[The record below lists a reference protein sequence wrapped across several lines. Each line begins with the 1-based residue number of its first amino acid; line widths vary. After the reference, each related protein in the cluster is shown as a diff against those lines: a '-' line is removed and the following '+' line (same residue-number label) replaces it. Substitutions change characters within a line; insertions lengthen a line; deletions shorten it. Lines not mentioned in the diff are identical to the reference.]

1 MMADIAALER
11 DIRNWDSIND
21 HRTGTEGD
29 SRTSEWLADEI
40 LAAGFEPSID
50 AFVFPRWVLNDCSIE
65 AEGTRLEGVPLFD
78 GGTTA
83 ASGIEAP
90 LHDLAAND
98 GIGVGPLSPA
108 TLGNFDEV
116 RRSDRVG
123 VVAIAAMDAS
133 VPGLALQN
141 APRFVDPFGPPV
153 LQIATEHGTWME
165 EAVAARSNA
174 KLTVAVERRTSIA
187 SNVQARI
194 PGRDRDLPPL
204 VVMTPKSAWWTCTAE
219 RSGGIAIWLAA
230 LRHFADN
237 QPGRDVIFT
246 ANTGHE
252 LGHTGLEHFLSRDR
266 ALGAGAHA
274 WFHLGANF
282 ITEGGSFRLQVS
294 DHEMESI
301 ADQALTAAGETPA
314 FRLGPG
320 KQPGGEAHNIYDLNG
335 RYISFIGS
343 NPYFHHPD
351 DRWPT
356 TIDLDKAARLTD
368 AGLGI
373 ASALAR

>member
-1 MMADIAALER
+1 MADIDALER

-21 HRTGTEGD
+21 HRTGTDGD
-29 SRTSEWLADEI
+29 TRTSEWLADEVVR
-40 LAAGFEPSID
+40 AGFDPTID
-50 AFVFPRWVLNDCSIE
+50 AFAFPRWVLNDCSIE
-65 AEGTRLEGVPLFD
+65 AEGKRLEGVPLFD
-78 GGTTA
+78 GGTTT

-90 LHDLAAND
+90 LSDLAAND
-98 GIGVGPLSPA
+98 GIGVGPLSPSS
-108 TLGNFDEV
+108 LKNFNAV
-116 RRSDRVG
+116 RASDRLGVVG
-123 VVAIAAMDAS
+123 VAAMDAA

-153 LQIATEHGTWME
+153 LQVATEHGTWME

-174 KLTVAVERRTSIA
+174 KLTVAVEKRTSIA
-187 SNVQARI
+187 SNVQARVA
-194 PGRDRDLPPL
+194 GHDRNLAPL

-230 LRHFADN
+230 LRYFRDTK
-237 QPGRDVIFT
+237 PRRDVIFT

-252 LGHTGLEHFLSRDR
+252 LGHTGLEHFLSRER
-266 ALGAGAHA
+266 SLGAGARA

-282 ITEGGSFRLQVS
+282 ITTGGSFRLQVS
-294 DHEMESI
+294 DTEMETI
-301 ADQALTAAGETPA
+301 ADTALDAAGEPPA

-320 KQPGGEAHNIYDLNG
+320 KQPGGEAHNIFELNG

-356 TIDLDKAARLTD
+356 TIDVDKAAHLTD
-368 AGLGI
+368 AGVAI
-373 ASALAR
+373 ASRLAD